1 MKKQIQL
8 LSLLSIFL
16 LSSTLIVAQEK
27 KENDFVP
34 LFNGKNLEGWYLK
47 IKSGDAEL
55 AKEVF
60 AVDTVDANIHV
71 FKDFPDKYE
80 FNTGENSTHGMM
92 YTNKTYSRYI
102 FKFEYKWGSARVN
115 NFNKYQY
122 DAGMYYHVNDDKIWP
137 LGIEYQVRYNHFMKQ
152 NHTGDFWANN
162 ITWYTVDGETYTDPV
177 RGGKPNKTKKGEHKA
192 HMYSRYNALN
202 GKWNKC
208 EIIVMG
214 NKYAIHKLNGRI
226 VNLATNLPFSA
237 GKIGLQ
243 SETAEIFYRNI
254 EIKELKKDLPKEH
267 FYY

>member
-1 MKKQIQL
+1 MKKTL
-8 LSLLSIFL
+8 HYFSLLGLFIFCAVNL
-16 LSSTLIVAQEK
+16 NAQEK
-27 KENDFVP
+27 KKEDFKP
-34 LFNGKNLEGWYLK
+34 LFNGKNFDGWYLK

-60 AVDTVDANIHV
+60 SIDTINENVHV

-80 FNTGENSTHGMM
+80 FNTGENNTHGMM
-92 YTNKTYSRYI
+92 YTDTTYSRYVL
-102 FKFEYKWGSARVN
+102 KFEYKWGKVRAN

-122 DAGMYYHVNDDKIWP
+122 DAGVYYHVVDDNIWP
-137 LGIEYQVRYNHFMKQ
+137 KGIEYQVRYNHFERQ

-162 ITWYTVDGETYTDPV
+162 ITWFTVDGATFTEPV
-177 RGGKPNKTKKGEHKA
+177 RGGKPNKTKSGEHRA

-226 VNLATNLPFSA
+226 VNMATNLPFSK

-243 SETAEIFYRNI
+243 SETAEIFYRNVK
-254 EIKELKKDLPKEH
+254 IKEFKKDYPKEH
-267 FYY
+267 FFF